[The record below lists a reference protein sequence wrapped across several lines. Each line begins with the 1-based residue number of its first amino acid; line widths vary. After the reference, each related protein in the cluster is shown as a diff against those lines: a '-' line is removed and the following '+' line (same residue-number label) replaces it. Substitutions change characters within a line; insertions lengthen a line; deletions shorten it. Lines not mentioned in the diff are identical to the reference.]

1 MMFCVNMLWKMICKD
16 LEIPAR
22 QATSLTHLL
31 LEMPI
36 CVYVGVFAGNGTW
49 LYKVL
54 NSNIA
59 LVSY

>member
-1 MMFCVNMLWKMICKD
+1 MIGKD

-36 CVYVGVFAGNGTW
+36 CVYVGVFAGHGTW
-49 LYKVL
+49 L
-54 NSNIA
+54 
-59 LVSY
+59 